1 MKGKQLFKNL
11 AKIKPD
17 ETIIEHT
24 SACYDVAKQLVKI
37 FKKEI
42 TILDSD
48 SIKGDDIFMLS
59 VLFHDFGKY
68 AQPFQNKTLNSN
80 YEGCWGYRHEI
91 FSAEFV
97 NLISDFSDEVKNIV
111 KLAILS
117 HHNKTIDHL
126 EQAVFEEHNAAFLM
140 PGINLEPMN
149 TNRKEAYEEAKSSI
163 IQYFSAISA
172 EIKEI
177 LQRLSLK
184 VSISFNHNQLSN
196 VFDLIKK
203 YYVSAYNFEMN
214 FDYKK
219 IVFLK
224 GLLVTSDHLGSAHHL
239 IKQLDYNICSCYEK
253 KFKIPEKGEFTTTQ
267 KKCIESLG
275 ETAILK
281 APTGTGKT
289 EASFLW
295 ANENIKKTPY
305 SRIFYILPYTASI
318 NAMFERLNT
327 SDFSKNKVD
336 LLHGKS
342 ISYYFELF
350 TKDIPDEEIEENI
363 KEINK
368 KVRLQRLTAK
378 SFVNPIKV
386 VTPHQI
392 VKNFYGLKHFEE
404 SFIQYIKGLFIF
416 DEIHCYDKVFLAELI
431 VAIKKIKDDFNGK
444 FLFMSATFPRI
455 IENLLS
461 KYLEIKHPV
470 IEFNDSELHK
480 YTKTKLNLMDGL
492 IENFLSIKKI
502 QNDID
507 NGKRVLIVCNT
518 INKAQEVFK
527 QIGCPKKIMLHSAFN
542 VNDRKGIEQEIIE
555 SEKKDDNEKNQV
567 LIGTQAIEVSLDLDY
582 DCCYSE
588 IASIDALIQ
597 RFGRVF
603 RNRKRAKGEFGIV
616 NVFLEA
622 DDATKLIYNEKNEDF
637 ISRTRKEL
645 LSLNSKSLDYQS
657 ICDAVDKV
665 FPESY
670 GDLIEKI
677 VVEKLELMKNS
688 ELIPMKDY
696 SSEAKAY
703 FEQFDGIK
711 ILPSLLFNQYDD
723 YIESQRFIE
732 ADNLLVNLSERKL
745 FSYYRKNYI
754 YKMQVKGRNIFMA
767 DESIL
772 GYSKQKGLYLKDL
785 SDYNFI

>member
-1 MKGKQLFKNL
+1 MFKNL

-24 SACYDVAKQLVKI
+24 LACYDVAKQLVKI

-42 TILDSD
+42 AVLDSD
-48 SIKGDDIFMLS
+48 NIKGDDVFILS

-97 NLISDFSDEVKNIV
+97 NLISEFSDEVKNIV

-126 EQAVFEEHNAAFLM
+126 EQAVFEENNAAFLL
-140 PGINLEPMN
+140 PGINLETMN
-149 TNRKEAYEEAKSSI
+149 TNRKEAYEEAKVSI
-163 IQYFSAISA
+163 IQYFSEIST

-177 LQRLSLK
+177 LQKLCLK
-184 VSISFNHNQLSN
+184 ISINFNHNHLTN

-203 YYVSAYNFEMN
+203 YYASAYNFEMD

-224 GLLVTSDHLGSAHHL
+224 GLLVTSDHLGSAHQL
-239 IKQLDYNICSCYEK
+239 IKQLDDNICACYEK

-267 KKCIESLG
+267 KKCVESLG

-295 ANENIKKTPY
+295 ANENIKKIPY

-327 SDFSKNKVD
+327 SDFSKDKVD

-342 ISYYFELF
+342 TSYYFELF
-350 TKDIPDEEIEENI
+350 TKDIPDEDIEENI

-378 SFVNPIKV
+378 SFVNPIKI

-404 SFIQYIKGLFIF
+404 SFIQYTKGLFIF

-431 VAIKKIKDDFNGK
+431 VATKKIKDDFNGK

-461 KYLEIKHPV
+461 KYLEIKHPT

-492 IENFLSIKKI
+492 IDNFLNIKKI

-507 NGKRVLIVCNT
+507 NGKRILIVCNT
-518 INKAQEVFK
+518 VNKAQEVFK
-527 QIGCPKKIMLHSAFN
+527 QIECPKKLMLHSAFN

-555 SEKKDDNEKNQV
+555 SEKKDNNEKNQV

-603 RNRKRAKGEFGIV
+603 RNRKRVKGEYGIV

-657 ICDAVDKV
+657 ICNAVDKV

-677 VVEKLELMKNS
+677 IVEKLELTKNS

-745 FSYYRKNYI
+745 FNYYRKNYI

-772 GYSKQKGLYLKDL
+772 GYSKQKGLYLKD
-785 SDYNFI
+785 SSGYNFI

>member
-1 MKGKQLFKNL
+1 LFKNL

-24 SACYDVAKQLVKI
+24 LACYDVAKQLVKI

-42 TILDSD
+42 AVLDSD
-48 SIKGDDIFMLS
+48 NIKGDDVFILS

-97 NLISDFSDEVKNIV
+97 NLISEFSDEVKNIV

-126 EQAVFEEHNAAFLM
+126 EQAVFEENNAAFLL
-140 PGINLEPMN
+140 PGINLETMN
-149 TNRKEAYEEAKSSI
+149 TNRKEAYEEAKVSI
-163 IQYFSAISA
+163 IQYFSEIST

-177 LQRLSLK
+177 LQKLCLK
-184 VSISFNHNQLSN
+184 ISINFNHNHLTN
-196 VFDLIKK
+196 VYDLIKK
-203 YYVSAYNFEMN
+203 YYASAYNFEMD

-224 GLLVTSDHLGSAHHL
+224 GLLVTSDHLGSAHQL
-239 IKQLDYNICSCYEK
+239 IKQLDDNICACYEK

-267 KKCIESLG
+267 KKCVESLG

-295 ANENIKKTPY
+295 ANENIKKIPY

-327 SDFSKNKVD
+327 SDFSKDKVD

-342 ISYYFELF
+342 TSYYFELF
-350 TKDIPDEEIEENI
+350 TKDIPDEDIEENI

-378 SFVNPIKV
+378 SFVNPIKI

-404 SFIQYIKGLFIF
+404 SFIQYTKGLFIF

-431 VAIKKIKDDFNGK
+431 VATKKIKDDFNGK

-461 KYLEIKHPV
+461 KYLEIKHPT

-492 IENFLSIKKI
+492 IDNFLNIKKI

-507 NGKRVLIVCNT
+507 NGKRILIVCNT
-518 INKAQEVFK
+518 VNKAQEVFK
-527 QIGCPKKIMLHSAFN
+527 QIECPKKLMLHSAFN

-555 SEKKDDNEKNQV
+555 SEKKDNNEKNQV

-603 RNRKRAKGEFGIV
+603 RNRKRVKGEYGIV

-657 ICDAVDKV
+657 ICNAVDKV

-677 VVEKLELMKNS
+677 IVEKLELTKNS

-745 FSYYRKNYI
+745 FNYYRKNYI

-772 GYSKQKGLYLKDL
+772 GYSKQKGLYLKD
-785 SDYNFI
+785 SSGYNFI

>member
-1 MKGKQLFKNL
+1 MFKNL

-24 SACYDVAKQLVKI
+24 LACYDVAKQLVKI

-42 TILDSD
+42 AVLDSAN
-48 SIKGDDIFMLS
+48 IKGDDVFILS

-97 NLISDFSDEVKNIV
+97 NLISEFSDEVKNIV

-126 EQAVFEEHNAAFLM
+126 EQAVFEENNAAFLL
-140 PGINLEPMN
+140 PGINLETMN
-149 TNRKEAYEEAKSSI
+149 TNRKEAYEEAKVSI
-163 IQYFSAISA
+163 IQYFSEIST

-177 LQRLSLK
+177 LQKLCLK
-184 VSISFNHNQLSN
+184 ISINFNHNHLTN

-203 YYVSAYNFEMN
+203 YYASAYNFEMD

-224 GLLVTSDHLGSAHHL
+224 GLLVTSDHLGSAHQL
-239 IKQLDYNICSCYEK
+239 IKQLDDNICACYEK

-267 KKCIESLG
+267 KKCVESLG

-295 ANENIKKTPY
+295 ANENIKKIPY

-327 SDFSKNKVD
+327 SDFSKDKVD

-342 ISYYFELF
+342 TSYYFELF
-350 TKDIPDEEIEENI
+350 TKDIPDEDIEENI

-378 SFVNPIKV
+378 SFVNPIKI

-404 SFIQYIKGLFIF
+404 SFIQYTKGLFIF

-431 VAIKKIKDDFNGK
+431 VATKKIKDDFNGK

-461 KYLEIKHPV
+461 KYLEIKHPT

-492 IENFLSIKKI
+492 IDNFLNIKKI

-507 NGKRVLIVCNT
+507 NGKRILIVCNT
-518 INKAQEVFK
+518 VNKAQEVFK
-527 QIGCPKKIMLHSAFN
+527 QIECPKKLMLHSAFN

-555 SEKKDDNEKNQV
+555 SEKKDNNEKNQV

-603 RNRKRAKGEFGIV
+603 RNRKRVKGEYGIV

-657 ICDAVDKV
+657 ICNAVDKV

-677 VVEKLELMKNS
+677 IVEKLELTKNS

-745 FSYYRKNYI
+745 FNYYRKNYI

-772 GYSKQKGLYLKDL
+772 GYSKQKGLYLKD
-785 SDYNFI
+785 SSGYNFI

>member
-1 MKGKQLFKNL
+1 MIIYIPITRRNLKFLQKESLQL
-11 AKIKPD
+11 
-17 ETIIEHT
+17 
-24 SACYDVAKQLVKI
+24 
-37 FKKEI
+37 
-42 TILDSD
+42 
-48 SIKGDDIFMLS
+48 
-59 VLFHDFGKY
+59 
-68 AQPFQNKTLNSN
+68 
-80 YEGCWGYRHEI
+80 
-91 FSAEFV
+91 
-97 NLISDFSDEVKNIV
+97 
-111 KLAILS
+111 
-117 HHNKTIDHL
+117 
-126 EQAVFEEHNAAFLM
+126 
-140 PGINLEPMN
+140 
-149 TNRKEAYEEAKSSI
+149 
-163 IQYFSAISA
+163 
-172 EIKEI
+172 
-177 LQRLSLK
+177 LK
-184 VSISFNHNQLSN
+184 
-196 VFDLIKK
+196 
-203 YYVSAYNFEMN
+203 
-214 FDYKK
+214 
-219 IVFLK
+219 
-224 GLLVTSDHLGSAHHL
+224 
-239 IKQLDYNICSCYEK
+239 
-253 KFKIPEKGEFTTTQ
+253 
-267 KKCIESLG
+267 KKCVESLG
-275 ETAILK
+275 EAAILK

-295 ANENIKKTPY
+295 ANENIKKNPY

-327 SDFSKNKVD
+327 SDFSKDKVD

-342 ISYYFELF
+342 TSYYFELF
-350 TKDIPDEEIEENI
+350 TKDIPDEDIEENI

-378 SFVNPIKV
+378 SFVNPIKI

-461 KYLEIKHPV
+461 KYLGIKYPT
-470 IEFNDSELHK
+470 IEFNDSELYK

-492 IENFLSIKKI
+492 IENFLNIKEI

-507 NGKRVLIVCNT
+507 NDKRVLIVCNT
-518 INKAQEVFK
+518 IKKAQEVFE
-527 QIGCPKKIMLHSAFN
+527 QIECPKKIMLHSAFN
-542 VNDRKGIEQEIIE
+542 VNDRKCIEQEIIE
-555 SEKKDDNEKNQV
+555 SETKNDNEKNQV

-603 RNRKRAKGEFGIV
+603 RNRKRAKGEYGIV

-637 ISRTRKEL
+637 ISRTRQEL
-645 LSLNSKSLDYQS
+645 FFLDNKPLDYQS

-670 GDLIEKI
+670 GNLIEKI
-677 VVEKLELMKNS
+677 VVEKLELMKKS

-745 FSYYRKNYI
+745 FNYYRKNYI
-754 YKMQVKGRNIFMA
+754 YKMQVKGRNIFMS

-772 GYSKQKGLYLKDL
+772 GYSKQKGLYLKDS

>member
-1 MKGKQLFKNL
+1 MFKNL

-24 SACYDVAKQLVKI
+24 LACYDVAKQLVKI

-42 TILDSD
+42 AVLDSD
-48 SIKGDDIFMLS
+48 NIKGDDVFILS

-80 YEGCWGYRHEI
+80 HEGCWGYRHEI

-97 NLISDFSDEVKNIV
+97 NLISEFPDEIKNIV

-126 EQAVFEEHNAAFLM
+126 EQAVFEENNAAFLL
-140 PGINLEPMN
+140 PGINLETMN
-149 TNRKEAYEEAKSSI
+149 TNRKEAYEEAKISI
-163 IQYFSAISA
+163 IQYFSKIST
-172 EIKEI
+172 EIKDI
-177 LQRLSLK
+177 LQKLCLK
-184 VSISFNHNQLSN
+184 ISINFNHNHLTN

-203 YYVSAYNFEMN
+203 YYASAYNFEMD

-224 GLLVTSDHLGSAHHL
+224 GLLVTSDHLGSAHKL
-239 IKQLDYNICSCYEK
+239 IKQIDDNICACYEK

-295 ANENIKKTPY
+295 VNENIKKTPY

-327 SDFSKNKVD
+327 SDFSKDKVD

-342 ISYYFELF
+342 TSYYFELF
-350 TKDIPDEEIEENI
+350 TKDIPDEDIEENI

-404 SFIQYIKGLFIF
+404 FFIQYTKGLFIF

-431 VAIKKIKDDFNGK
+431 VAIKKIKNDFNGK

-461 KYLEIKHPV
+461 KYLEIKHPT

-492 IENFLSIKKI
+492 IENFLNIKKM

-507 NGKRVLIVCNT
+507 SGKRVLIVCNT
-518 INKAQEVFK
+518 INKAQKVFE
-527 QIGCPKKIMLHSAFN
+527 QIECPKKIMLHSAFN

-603 RNRKRAKGEFGIV
+603 RNRKRAKGEYGIV

-637 ISRTRKEL
+637 ISRTRQEL
-645 LSLNSKSLDYQS
+645 FFLDNKPLDYQS

-670 GDLIEKI
+670 GNLIEKI
-677 VVEKLELMKNS
+677 VVKKLELMKNS

-754 YKMQVKGRNIFMA
+754 YKMQVKGRKIFMA

-772 GYSKQKGLYLKDL
+772 GYSKQKGLYLKDR
-785 SDYNFI
+785 SNYNFI